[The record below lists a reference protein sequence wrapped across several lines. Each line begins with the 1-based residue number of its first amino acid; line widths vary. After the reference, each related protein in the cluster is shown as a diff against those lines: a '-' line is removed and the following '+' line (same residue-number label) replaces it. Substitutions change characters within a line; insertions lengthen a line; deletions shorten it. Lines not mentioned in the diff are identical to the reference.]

1 MKIENLSQELK
12 EKVKQLLESAPADQ
26 KADAIMQSIEM
37 IEEAAHEEL
46 INQVVA
52 EAERA
57 SHDAEYQKQI
67 GTITYTHN
75 RSNETRQDKDCSH
88 QNEKT

>member
-37 IEEAAHEEL
+37 IEEAAHADL

-57 SHDAEYQKQI
+57 SHDAEFKKQL
-67 GTITYTHN
+67 GL
-75 RSNETRQDKDCSH
+75 SH
-88 QNEKT
+88 RKKRNFMRDSRILSSL

>member
-37 IEEAAHEEL
+37 IEEAAHWHHL
-46 INQVVA
+46 WCRMLQP
-52 EAERA
+52 
-57 SHDAEYQKQI
+57 
-67 GTITYTHN
+67 
-75 RSNETRQDKDCSH
+75 
-88 QNEKT
+88 

>member
-37 IEEAAHEEL
+37 IEEAAHCKKADGPCG
-46 INQVVA
+46 IV
-52 EAERA
+52 
-57 SHDAEYQKQI
+57 
-67 GTITYTHN
+67 
-75 RSNETRQDKDCSH
+75 
-88 QNEKT
+88 

>member
-37 IEEAAHEEL
+37 IEEAAHGDNDTFGCWSDDTN
-46 INQVVA
+46 IA
-52 EAERA
+52 RFG
-57 SHDAEYQKQI
+57 Y
-67 GTITYTHN
+67 
-75 RSNETRQDKDCSH
+75 
-88 QNEKT
+88 

>member
-37 IEEAAHEEL
+37 IEEAAHLVLFSANNTDTFTVNLL
-46 INQVVA
+46 ILWNS
-52 EAERA
+52 EF
-57 SHDAEYQKQI
+57 
-67 GTITYTHN
+67 
-75 RSNETRQDKDCSH
+75 
-88 QNEKT
+88 

>member
-37 IEEAAHEEL
+37 IEEAAHFP
-46 INQVVA
+46 
-52 EAERA
+52 
-57 SHDAEYQKQI
+57 K
-67 GTITYTHN
+67 
-75 RSNETRQDKDCSH
+75 RST
-88 QNEKT
+88 

>member
-37 IEEAAHEEL
+37 IEEAAHWPFGCTCDSKRRQNRPRCEVKT
-46 INQVVA
+46 Q
-52 EAERA
+52 
-57 SHDAEYQKQI
+57 
-67 GTITYTHN
+67 YTGIQRKSFLSADQLCSGRR
-75 RSNETRQDKDCSH
+75 RSDF
-88 QNEKT
+88 